1 MRVRFS
7 DRTTL
12 EGLFPASTQLPTLYK
27 FVRVHLADRYA
38 QVPFLLYQSP
48 PRRDLPES
56 GDAKLQGKTIREL
69 GMAPQAIVDIRWSD
83 TAMNAN
89 SFAAPLQPTLLAQAK
104 ELPTPRSFD
113 TTAAPEDSQRPGQST
128 QSGPGETKKVGNL
141 AASGL
146 TQHSHDVP
154 YGRACQSG

>member
-1 MRVRFS
+1 M
-7 DRTTL
+7 
-12 EGLFPASTQLPTLYK
+12 
-27 FVRVHLADRYA
+27 
-38 QVPFLLYQSP
+38 
-48 PRRDLPES
+48 
-56 GDAKLQGKTIREL
+56 QGKTIREL

-89 SFAAPLQPTLLAQAK
+89 SFAAPLQPNLLAQAK

-113 TTAAPEDSQRPGQST
+113 TTAAPEDGQRPGQST
-128 QSGPGETKKVGNL
+128 QSGTGETKKVGNP

-154 YGRACQSG
+154 YDRACQSG